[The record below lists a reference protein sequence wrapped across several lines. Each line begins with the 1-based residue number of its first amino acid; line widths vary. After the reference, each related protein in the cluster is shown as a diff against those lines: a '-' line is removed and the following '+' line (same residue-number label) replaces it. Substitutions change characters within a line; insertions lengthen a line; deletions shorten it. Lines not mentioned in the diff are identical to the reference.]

1 MKIVRMRKLKE
12 VVKIG
17 NEKGKLR
24 IKNEKENIS
33 LLYSN
38 EYKDNTSLKYS

>member
-1 MKIVRMRKLKE
+1 MNIERMRKLKE